1 MNPNTSRPKRRLPI
15 FRILIFLL
23 ALGVLAFAALQL
35 MDFYSEDKKSDQAAQ
50 ILREQAVTAIPIPSL
65 PEEET
70 TPDNREELPL
80 EPLPTYPAISYTI
93 PISVDFSLLQAENPD
108 IIGWIYCADTPIN
121 YPIVQALDNQYYVDR
136 LVDGTPNGAGAI
148 FMDFRNNPDFSDLNT
163 IIYGHNMTNKSMFGS
178 LRDYRNQSYYDQF
191 PSLWI
196 VTPETAYRVDLVA
209 GCVTAA
215 DSDDYDLLDQKE
227 DLQALLKELMGRST
241 FESNVNPNVVNNVV
255 VLSTCTYEYDNA
267 RYIVVGSLLPIPYP
281 DEFTEASS
289 GNDLTK

>member
-1 MNPNTSRPKRRLPI
+1 MNHRKPKSSFPGILV
-15 FRILIFLL
+15 RILIIFI
-23 ALGVLAFAALQL
+23 ALGIFGYGAYNMFFYVADNKESDQGRDVLAQQSLTILTPDELLQQAEKHQTGTTP
-35 MDFYSEDKKSDQAAQ
+35 SGDKKAPDLSQ
-50 ILREQAVTAIPIPSL
+50 AIPI
-65 PEEET
+65 
-70 TPDNREELPL
+70 R
-80 EPLPTYPAISYTI
+80 
-93 PISVDFSLLQAENPD
+93 VDFEALQAEYPH

-121 YPIVQALDNQYYVDR
+121 YPIVQAHDNQYYVDR

-241 FESNVNPNVVNNVV
+241 FKSNINPNVVNHLV
-255 VLSTCTYEYDNA
+255 VLSPCTYEYDNA